1 MGVGAAAI
9 LTAGAVLLARTT
21 RVSHPVVLI
30 GLAVVTAAV
39 GGVIATVAIQSN
51 QTPAPTLVVTQCN
64 NNYDPCVPIDP
75 TVTCPQIGVRV
86 RVVGI
91 DEYGLDRDG
100 DGVGCESM
108 PDPGSQTPTA
118 Q

>member
-1 MGVGAAAI
+1 
-9 LTAGAVLLARTT
+9 
-21 RVSHPVVLI
+21 
-30 GLAVVTAAV
+30 
-39 GGVIATVAIQSN
+39 VAIQSN
-51 QTPAPTLVVTQCN
+51 QTPAPTLVVTECN
-64 NNYDPCVPIDP
+64 DNYDPCVPTDP
-75 TVTCPQIGVRV
+75 TVTCSEVGVQV
-86 RVVGI
+86 RVVGT